1 MPNSNIKKFFL
12 KTTLLVI
19 ILFGFSFFIKIQTGG
34 FKSEQIKN
42 KRVKLAYETKWED
55 LQKLMQEKKINP
67 QNFSLYL
74 RVFKL
79 EKLFEIWVKN
89 TDETKFQIL
98 KTIPICASSG
108 DLGPKRK
115 EGDLQVPEGFY
126 EINAFNPNSSYNL
139 AIKVSYPNASDR
151 VKGAGNRL
159 GGDIMVHGEC
169 CTIGCIPL
177 QNDPIRDVYVLC
189 VEARNRSSKINIDIF
204 PCKFSKQNMDML
216 KENYSSDKFTFWE
229 SIKEGYLYFEEHK
242 QLPKVSVT
250 KKGDYAFEK

>member
-1 MPNSNIKKFFL
+1 MKTFFL
-12 KTTLLVI
+12 KSILLVI
-19 ILFGFSFFIKIQTGG
+19 ILLGFSCFIKLQTGG

-42 KRVKLAYETKWED
+42 KRVKLAYDTKWQD
-55 LQKLMQEKKINP
+55 LQKLMQAKKINP
-67 QNFSLYL
+67 QKFSLYL
-74 RVFKL
+74 RAFKL
-79 EKLFEIWVKN
+79 EKEFEIWAKN
-89 TDETKFQIL
+89 ADDSKFQLL

-151 VKGAGNRL
+151 IKGAANRL

-177 QNDPIRDVYVLC
+177 QNDPIRDVYILC
-189 VEARNRSSKINIDIF
+189 VEARNRSNKIKIDIF
-204 PCKFSKQNMDML
+204 PCKFSKQNISLL
-216 KENYSSDKFTFWE
+216 KENYSADKMSFWE
-229 SIKEGYLYFEEHK
+229 SIKEGYSYFEEYK
-242 QLPKVSVT
+242 ELPKVTVN
-250 KKGDYAFEK
+250 KKGDYVFEK